1 MRPAALAARAYLS
14 YDEHYMRKRAFT
26 LIELLVVIAIIAILA
41 ALLLPALS
49 TAKQHAQQ
57 TACISNLKQWGLSEQ
72 MYASDYKDALPT
84 DGMGDSEEY
93 TGTAPY
99 GTANDPTAWFNVLPP
114 YWQGKPLSYY
124 VNNKVNYLTGA
135 PTSIIYDY
143 MPFPGGAGSSL
154 WFCPSIVMS
163 TSQAAAQLVAAPET
177 APSVGYFG
185 YCQSLDLNKVIGSST
200 ASDPL
205 GNTYPYGTMPKI
217 ANLPKPSA
225 CVLLFDAAFNPYT
238 ENENGSPIYN
248 NQLPGLRFK
257 SLATRHFGGA
267 VLNFT
272 DGHVKYYKDSYLT
285 NGADFSTKVEGPVP
299 DVIWDPAYRAFLGF

>member
-1 MRPAALAARAYLS
+1 MRIR
-14 YDEHYMRKRAFT
+14 RAFT

-41 ALLLPALS
+41 ALLLPALAR
-49 TAKQHAQQ
+49 AKQEAQK
-57 TACISNLKQWGLSEQ
+57 TTCISNLKQWGLAEQ
-72 MYASDYKDALPT
+72 MYAGDYKDNLPT

-99 GTANDPTAWFNVLPP
+99 GTANDPGAWFNVLPP
-114 YWQGKPLSYY
+114 YMQAKPLSYY
-124 VNNKVNYLTGA
+124 VNNKVSYQTGN

-143 MPFPGGAGSSL
+143 MPFPGGAGPSF

-163 TSQAAAQLVAAPET
+163 TSQAASQLQAAPET
-177 APSVGYFG
+177 PPSVGYFG

-200 ASDPL
+200 ANNLL
-205 GNTYPYGTMPKI
+205 GTTYTYGQMPKI
-217 ANLPKPSA
+217 GGLRKPSA

-285 NGADFSTKVEGPVP
+285 NGANFSTKIEGPVP
-299 DVIWDPAYRAFLGF
+299 DVIWDPAYRAYLGY